1 LSTPAEPL
9 PTLELPSQAL
19 MQWSQMALLLA
30 AQLAQR
36 REHLDRLAWSDS
48 EHAAREH
55 DLAQLRDTLQPAVRA
70 MTAQEIAHWPTR
82 GSQDATSTTGLVTA
96 QVAPLNGR
104 WALHAS
110 ARDEDDTVSHT
121 WVSCRAE
128 NLARDLASEIV
139 VCGQPE
145 ALHRLDAH
153 LQLADQA
160 ATQHAHA
167 QAQVR
172 AGVVVVDRDVMA
184 AQVRSAWPPDAAAAV
199 LTCQA
204 WPTLAD
210 KLAAA
215 GREGHD
221 LTALL
226 GGISTGGLPG
236 ARKPAALASWLL
248 DNRVIAAGRATGDGG
263 QGHWSP
269 PGASPHPHHDQIV
282 AWVDQLDPA
291 SMIDRVGALGV
302 LGYYGTGVDTRLITL
317 FPDLLTDA
325 TPDAATAGTAEG
337 LAGDR
342 ERSAAA
348 HQASVDD
355 PTTVRRE
362 DLDGQAL
369 AGRDLHEAAAA
380 RATAAHHQGAAH
392 AAVARAAV
400 TLTPPSPVPTGP
412 APAPTPPSPL
422 AQPAG
427 PARTLRQ
434 GR

>member
-1 LSTPAEPL
+1 
-9 PTLELPSQAL
+9 LELPSQAL

-55 DLAQLRDTLQPAVRA
+55 DLTQLRDTLQPAVRA
-70 MTAQEIAHWPTR
+70 MTAQEIAHWPTS

-96 QVAPLNGR
+96 EVAFVNDR

-110 ARDEDDTVSHT
+110 ARGEDDTVSHT

-128 NLARDLASEIV
+128 NLARDLAGEIV
-139 VCGQPE
+139 ARGQPE

-153 LQLADQA
+153 IQLADQA
-160 ATQHAHA
+160 ATHHAHA
-167 QAQVR
+167 QAQAR
-172 AGVVVVDRDVMA
+172 AGGVVVDRDAMA
-184 AQVRSAWPPDAAAAV
+184 AQVRSAWPPDAATAV

-226 GGISTGGLPG
+226 GGISTGGIPG

-269 PGASPHPHHDQIV
+269 PGPSPHPHHDQIV

-291 SMIDRVGALGV
+291 SVIDRVGALGV
-302 LGYYGTGVDTRLITL
+302 LGYYGPGVDTRLITQ

-325 TPDAATAGTAEG
+325 THEHEAGTAAAAEG
-337 LAGDR
+337 LAADR

-380 RATAAHHQGAAH
+380 RATAADRQGAAH
-392 AAVARAAV
+392 AAVARATV
-400 TLTPPSPVPTGP
+400 TLTPPSPVPTGL

-427 PARTLRQ
+427 PTRTLRQ

>member
-55 DLAQLRDTLQPAVRA
+55 DLAQLRDTVEPAVRA
-70 MTAQEIAHWPTR
+70 MTAQEIAHWPTS
-82 GSQDATSTTGLVTA
+82 GSEDVTSTTGLVTA
-96 QVAPLNGR
+96 EVAFVNER

-110 ARDEDDTVSHT
+110 AQGEDDTVSHT

-139 VCGQPE
+139 ARGQPE

-160 ATQHAHA
+160 ATHHA
-167 QAQVR
+167 QAR
-172 AGVVVVDRDVMA
+172 AGVVVVDRDAMA
-184 AQVRSAWPPDAAAAV
+184 AHIRSAWPPDAAGAV

-226 GGISTGGLPG
+226 GGISTSGIPS

-248 DNRVIAAGRATGDGG
+248 DNRVIAAGA
-263 QGHWSP
+263 P
-269 PGASPHPHHDQIV
+269 PHPHHDQIV

-291 SMIDRVGALGV
+291 SMIDRAGALGV
-302 LGYYGTGVDTRLITL
+302 LGYYGTGIDTRLITQ
-317 FPDLLTDA
+317 FPDLLTNA
-325 TPDAATAGTAEG
+325 THDAATAGTAEG

-380 RATAAHHQGAAH
+380 RATAADHQGAAH
-392 AAVARAAV
+392 AAVARANV
-400 TLTPPSPVPTGP
+400 TLTPPSPVTTGTAAAQP
-412 APAPTPPSPL
+412 PPPSP
-422 AQPAG
+422 AQPVG
-427 PARTLRQ
+427 PIRSLRQ